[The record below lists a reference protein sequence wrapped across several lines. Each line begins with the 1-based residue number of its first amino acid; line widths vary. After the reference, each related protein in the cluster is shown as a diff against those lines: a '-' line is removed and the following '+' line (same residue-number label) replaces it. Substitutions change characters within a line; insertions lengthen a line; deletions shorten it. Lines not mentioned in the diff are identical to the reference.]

1 MGRGCA
7 RDLDRV
13 TGVASAIGRGE
24 AGAPAKLS
32 YDDAYIRGILER
44 VKTIAAVGISAND
57 MRPSYFAMLYLQ
69 TKGYRVIPINP
80 RYAGKEILGERVL
93 ARLDDL
99 EQPPDMVQ
107 IFRKSAD
114 APPIVDDAIRIGAKV
129 LWLQL
134 GVRHDEA
141 AARAAAAGLQVVQDR
156 CPKIEYGRLFGEI
169 GWAGVNRRV
178 ISSKKSHAVQLSRSK
193 AGFGRKPRSP

>member
-1 MGRGCA
+1 MAELSAAA
-7 RDLDRV
+7 RHDE
-13 TGVASAIGRGE
+13 TNPKAAE
-24 AGAPAKLS
+24 KLS
-32 YDDAYIRGILER
+32 YDDSYLRDILKGVR
-44 VKTIAAVGISAND
+44 TIAAVGMSAND

-80 RYAGKEILGERVL
+80 RYAGRQILGETVL
-93 ARLDDL
+93 ASLDDL
-99 EQPPDMVQ
+99 ESPPDMVQ

-114 APPIVDDAIRIGAKV
+114 APPVVDDAIRIGAKV

-141 AARAAAAGLQVVQDR
+141 AAKAAAAGLRVVQDR

-178 ISSKKSHAVQLSRSK
+178 ISAKKGQAVQLSRSK
-193 AGFGRKPRSP
+193 PGFGRKPRSS

>member
-1 MGRGCA
+1 MAKLSAAA
-7 RDLDRV
+7 RNDQ
-13 TGVASAIGRGE
+13 TNPKTAE
-24 AGAPAKLS
+24 KLS
-32 YDDAYIRGILER
+32 YDDSYLRDILKR
-44 VKTIAAVGISAND
+44 VRTIAAVGMSADD

-69 TKGYRVIPINP
+69 SKGYRVIPINP
-80 RYAGKEILGERVL
+80 RYAGKQILGETVL
-93 ARLDDL
+93 ASLDDL

-107 IFRKSAD
+107 IFRRSAD
-114 APPIVDDAIRIGAKV
+114 VPPVVDAAIRSGAKV

-141 AARAAAAGLQVVQDR
+141 AAKAAAAGLQVVQDR

-178 ISSKKSHAVQLSRSK
+178 ISSKKGQAFQLSRSK
-193 AGFGRKPRSP
+193 GGFGRRPASR

>member
-1 MGRGCA
+1 MVELTAAGQKNQ
-7 RDLDRV
+7 
-13 TGVASAIGRGE
+13 TNPE
-24 AGAPAKLS
+24 AAEKLS
-32 YDDAYIRGILER
+32 YDDSYLRDILER
-44 VKTIAAVGISAND
+44 VRTIAAVGISASE

-80 RYAGKEILGERVL
+80 RYAGQEILGEKVL
-93 ARLDDL
+93 ASLDEL
-99 EQPPDMVQ
+99 ATPPDMVQ
-107 IFRKSAD
+107 VFRRSAD
-114 APPIVDDAIRIGAKV
+114 APPVVEDAIRIGAKV

-134 GVRHDEA
+134 GVRHDAA

-178 ISSKKSHAVQLSRSK
+178 ISSKKGQAVQLSRAK
-193 AGFGRKPRSP
+193 AAFGRRPRPR